1 MLRYDAIATTPA
13 SDYPFRNL
21 IGEGILPPDAQDEI
35 EFNAHHVSGYPT
47 TDNPYAAP
55 PIWLQ
60 PDEGWVAMHLSPA

>member
-35 EFNAHHVSGYPT
+35 AQR
-47 TDNPYAAP
+47 
-55 PIWLQ
+55 I
-60 PDEGWVAMHLSPA
+60 